1 MAPPAKLEPNVI
13 LDATPEKL
21 KIQLRMALL
30 E

>member
-13 LDATPEKL
+13 PEGTPEKL
-21 KIQLRMALL
+21 KIRLRMALL